1 MPRMSVAVR
10 PPPEVIAVLAAF
22 ERPALPGVRWSI
34 PAQWLVKLRPLGYVD
49 EDLAD
54 PLTEALEAELDGAT
68 PVRCTLGPSTRR
80 MSDWLWAP
88 VAGLDELAAA
98 VMDATVGLVPVT
110 HPQPFRAFLTLAT
123 GRVPKEL
130 GGLPIA
136 AAWTATEVALVADRS
151 APRWVRHDDLAV
163 IELGDPPPEPGRR
176 ATMGG

>member
-10 PPPEVIAVLAAF
+10 PPPVVAARVAAF
-22 ERPALPGVRWSI
+22 ERPTLTGVRWST
-34 PAQWLVKLRPLGYVD
+34 PDQWLVKLRPLGYVD
-49 EDLAD
+49 LDLAE
-54 PLTEALEAELDGAT
+54 PLGEALEAELDGAT

-98 VMDATVGLVPVT
+98 AMDATVGLVPVT

-130 GGLPIA
+130 DGLPIA

-151 APRWVRHDDLAV
+151 APGRPRFEDLAV
-163 IELGDPPPEPGRR
+163 IELGEPAPR
-176 ATMGG
+176 